1 MTSELFILTL
11 IVLLPMA
18 GLIGYYDV
26 YYRRIPNWAVMGALV
41 SGLVIQT
48 SQGGLKGLIL
58 AVAGCVFAFALMFVI
73 YLFGGMGAGDVKLFA
88 AIGALIGAGLVL
100 PTFVAVVITGGV
112 LALVMTLWKGTTRE
126 TIYRVWA
133 MFARWLPGGWVW
145 RGTEKA
151 AARHTVPYG
160 VAITLGSLVS
170 TAMVFLRS

>member
-1 MTSELFILTL
+1 MTSELFILML

-18 GLIGYYDV
+18 GLIAYYDV
-26 YYRRIPNWAVMGALV
+26 RYRRIPNWAVLGALL

-58 AVAGCVFAFALMFVI
+58 AVAGCAFAFALMFVI

-100 PTFVAVVITGGV
+100 PTFVAVVTTGGV
-112 LALVMTLWKGTTRE
+112 LALGMTLWKGTARE
-126 TIYRVWA
+126 TIRRVWG
-133 MFARWLPGGWVW
+133 MFARWLPGGLVL
-145 RGTEKA
+145 RGMEKPA
-151 AARHTVPYG
+151 VRQTVPYG